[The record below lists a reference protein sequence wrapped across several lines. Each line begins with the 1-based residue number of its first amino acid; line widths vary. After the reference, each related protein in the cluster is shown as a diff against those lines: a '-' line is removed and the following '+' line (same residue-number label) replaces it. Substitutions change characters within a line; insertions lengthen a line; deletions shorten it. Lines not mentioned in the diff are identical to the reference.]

1 MTSECVSADTNDI
14 LQIGRGGAISG
25 DLAIRGVERT
35 TSDLEGNSVN
45 VNFNQIAWLPAIDML
60 HGKYNPQ
67 KPAPNQ
73 GRPEMVSGYAVRNP
87 LTLRFP

>member
-1 MTSECVSADTNDI
+1 M
-14 LQIGRGGAISG
+14 
-25 DLAIRGVERT
+25 
-35 TSDLEGNSVN
+35 N